1 MKTNQNMVRRMGEF
15 DVVQRTKDSMF
26 NATTLLNQWNKYS
39 GQSKEV
45 SKFFENENTKE
56 FITALIT
63 EEKLNTP
70 NSAYL
75 ATT

>member
-1 MKTNQNMVRRMGEF
+1 MVRRMGEF